1 MSIPSVLQEIVA
13 HKRQEVDQRKAER
26 SAVSVDGAPPV
37 RDFAGAL
44 RGNTV
49 RLIAEVKMASPSKGV
64 MRADF
69 DPVDL
74 ARTYAQSGAACISVL
89 TDERFFRGHDRY
101 LTQIRE
107 AVDVPLLRK
116 EFIID
121 GWQIA
126 ESRAL
131 GADAIL
137 LIVAILTPGQIHAYQ
152 ALAQDLGMAALVE
165 THTEDELKIAL
176 DLGCPLIGINNRNL
190 HTFETTLATT
200 ERLAAMVPRTG
211 EHLLVSESGIYTAA
225 DVERVARCGAEAILV
240 GEALVREGD
249 VAAKVREL
257 SRLWCRDK
265 RGTSA

>member
-13 HKRQEVDQRKAER
+13 HKRQEVDQRQAARPE
-26 SAVSVDGAPPV
+26 VSLADAPPV
-37 RDFAGAL
+37 RDFAAAL
-44 RGNTV
+44 RGDTV

-69 DPVDL
+69 DPLEL
-74 ARTYAQSGAACISVL
+74 ARTYAENGAACISVL

-107 AVDVPLLRK
+107 VVNVPLLRK

-137 LIVAILTPGQIHAYQ
+137 LIVAILTPEQIRDYQ
-152 ALAQDLGMAALVE
+152 ARAHDLGMAALVE
-165 THTEDELKIAL
+165 THTEEELRIAL
-176 DLGCPLIGINNRNL
+176 DLGCPLIGVNNRNL
-190 HTFETTLATT
+190 HTFETTLETT
-200 ERLAAMVPRTG
+200 ERLAALVPSSDER
-211 EHLLVSESGIYTAA
+211 LLVSESGIYTPA
-225 DVERVARCGAEAILV
+225 DVERVARCGARAILV
-240 GEALVREGD
+240 GEALVRQED
-249 VAAKVREL
+249 VAAGVRAL
-257 SRLWCRDK
+257 SGIPLPR
-265 RGTSA
+265 

>member
-13 HKRQEVDQRKAER
+13 HKRQEVDQRQAARQE
-26 SAVSVDGAPPV
+26 VSLVDAPPV
-37 RDFAGAL
+37 RDFEAAL
-44 RGNTV
+44 RGDTV

-69 DPVDL
+69 DPLEL
-74 ARTYAQSGAACISVL
+74 ARTYAENGAACISVL

-101 LTQIRE
+101 LMQIRE
-107 AVDVPLLRK
+107 VVNVPLLRK

-137 LIVAILTPGQIHAYQ
+137 LIVAILTPEQIQEYQ
-152 ALAQDLGMAALVE
+152 ARAHDLGMAALVE
-165 THTEDELKIAL
+165 THTEEELRIAL

-190 HTFETTLATT
+190 HTFETTLETT
-200 ERLAAMVPRTG
+200 ERLASLVPSSG
-211 EHLLVSESGIYTAA
+211 ERLLVSESGIYTPA
-225 DVERVARCGAEAILV
+225 DVERVARCGARAVLV
-240 GEALVREGD
+240 GEALVRQED
-249 VAAKVREL
+249 VASGVRALSGVPL
-257 SRLWCRDK
+257 SR
-265 RGTSA
+265 